1 MIIDLEK
8 GFWFCVFI
16 LSTLSFF
23 QGAIGDT
30 TAAQAVLTINGV
42 LNNPGHGNIFGGTV
56 LGNIYATA
64 AKSNSKPGAVIVTGI
79 IKIQILDN

>member
-1 MIIDLEK
+1 M
-8 GFWFCVFI
+8 
-16 LSTLSFF
+16 
-23 QGAIGDT
+23 
-30 TAAQAVLTINGV
+30 LTINGV

-79 IKIQILDN
+79 IKI